1 MLLLTELFC
10 NTLIAHEQFLPVFFL
25 RNYFHLFF
33 HKTDAINILPFLL
46 IPLEYIYRIHNKI
59 DNKDYVGLT
68 NNPKRRKNR
77 HFNDLANHQHDN
89 PHLQKAYNKYG

>member
-1 MLLLTELFC
+1 M
-10 NTLIAHEQFLPVFFL
+10 
-25 RNYFHLFF
+25 
-33 HKTDAINILPFLL
+33 
-46 IPLEYIYRIHNKI
+46 EYIYRIHNKI